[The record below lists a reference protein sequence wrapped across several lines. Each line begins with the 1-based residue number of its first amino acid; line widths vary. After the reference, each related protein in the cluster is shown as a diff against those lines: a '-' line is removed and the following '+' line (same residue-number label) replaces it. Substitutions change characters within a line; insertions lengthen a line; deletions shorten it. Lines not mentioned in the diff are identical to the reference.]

1 MYTVVCDKCCNIALN
16 LSRNLDWLF
25 QVPVTTFVSGFG
37 TIMSGNQMKRL
48 FQAALTSVLLAL
60 PVYGNDRPVV
70 VELFT
75 SQGCSSCPPADEM
88 MQVLAERDDVIPLS
102 VHVDYWDYIGWK
114 DDFAEPHNAERQRGY
129 AMAAGR
135 RSVYTPE
142 IIVNGM
148 SDIVGAK
155 PMKLA
160 MAIDKHKNDP
170 VQVSLILSR
179 SGERVRIDAEALQ
192 AGIGPVSVQMLRY
205 QPLRVARI
213 SRGENAGRTIHYV
226 NVTHDWQS
234 LGIWKGDAPLQME
247 ADAPG
252 EWPVVVIL
260 QGADYGPILA
270 AAQLP

>member
-1 MYTVVCDKCCNIALN
+1 MYTVVCENCCNIAPN

-25 QVPVTTFVSGFG
+25 LSAVITLDQATAENR
-37 TIMSGNQMKRL
+37 SGNQMKRL
-48 FQAALTSVLLAL
+48 FQAALASVLLAF

-88 MQVLAERDDVIPLS
+88 MDMLAKRDDVIPLS
-102 VHVDYWDYIGWK
+102 IHVDYWDYIGWK
-114 DDFAEPHNAERQRGY
+114 DEFAEPHNAERQRGY

-142 IIVNGM
+142 MIVNGM

-155 PMKLA
+155 PMELA
-160 MAIDKHKNDP
+160 MAIDRHKTDP
-170 VQVSLILSR
+170 VHVSLDLSR
-179 SGERVRIDAEALQ
+179 SGDQILIEAKAVK
-192 AGIGPVSVQMLRY
+192 AGVGPVSVQMLRY
-205 QPLRVARI
+205 QPQRVARI

-226 NVTHDWQS
+226 NVTQDWQT
-234 LGIWKGDAPLQME
+234 LGTWKGDQPLQMMAE
-247 ADAPG
+247 APG

-260 QGADYGPILA
+260 QASDYGAILA
-270 AAQLP
+270 AARLR